1 MTPVCWYVMPTL
13 AAWFRLK
20 ENPAG
25 LPGIAVAVTAT
36 PDRASV
42 GVMAFCAAET
52 MVIEEPPVMVTA
64 PVPAGLPGALRG
76 ASGPPTTLTGPLGA
90 TVTCCTP
97 VASST
102 RMLPGSGTF
111 TGLRPP

>member
-1 MTPVCWYVMPTL
+1 MPTL

-25 LPGIAVAVTAT
+25 LFGVAVAVTVT
-36 PDRASV
+36 PDRASA
-42 GVMAFCAAET
+42 GVMAFWAAGVI
-52 MVIEEPPVMVTA
+52 VIEEPPVIVTV
-64 PVPAGLPGALRG
+64 PVTPEVPGALRG
-76 ASGPPTTLTGPLGA
+76 APGPPTTLTGPLGA

-102 RMLPGSGTF
+102 RMLPGS
-111 TGLRPP
+111 

>member
-1 MTPVCWYVMPTL
+1 MPTL

-42 GVMAFCAAET
+42 GVMALPVAET
-52 MVIEEPPVMVTA
+52 MVIEEPPVMVTV
-64 PVPAGLPGALRG
+64 PVT
-76 ASGPPTTLTGPLGA
+76 SGPPTTFTGPLGA

>member
-1 MTPVCWYVMPTL
+1 MPTL

-36 PDRASV
+36 PERASV
-42 GVMAFCAAET
+42 GAMALWAAET
-52 MVIEEPPVMVTA
+52 TVIEEPPVMVTV
-64 PVPAGLPGALRG
+64 PVTAELSGALRG
-76 ASGPPTTLTGPLGA
+76 ASGPPTILTGPLGA

>member
-1 MTPVCWYVMPTL
+1 MPTL

-25 LPGIAVAVTAT
+25 LPGVAVAVTAT

-42 GVMAFCAAET
+42 GVMAFWAAET
-52 MVIEEPPVMVTA
+52 TVIEEPPVMVTV
-64 PVPAGLPGALRG
+64 PVTAGLPGALT
-76 ASGPPTTLTGPLGA
+76 GPPTTSTGPVGA

-102 RMLPGSGTF
+102 RILPGSGTF
-111 TGLRPP
+111 TG